1 MKLLFVLV
9 EAMSFCLLVAYA
21 YSKSPA
27 FRPLRPDALRWRDRL
42 FLFGFFAALSI
53 TGTYLGLPVRGAIA
67 NTRAIGPVLA
77 GILGGPLLGGAV
89 GLAGGLHRLALGGFT
104 AFACGLSTTV
114 EGLVGGLVHL
124 YVVRR
129 SGPER
134 VFDPKVVF
142 ATTFAAEALQ
152 MAIILLV
159 ARPYQDAVALV
170 QVIALPMMTANSAG
184 AAFFMSILRDRMKMV
199 DRVGA
204 ASGARAL
211 RIAERSLGHLTKGL
225 DREGAREIARIIHEE
240 TGVGAVAITDTEQV
254 LAFVGEGSDHHRAGA
269 PIASEWTRRAIAASE
284 VTFVDGMDEPYR
296 CALSK
301 DCPLRSVLVVP
312 LHVAGDVVGTVKLYE
327 PASKRFLESNR
338 SLGEGLTSLLSGQL
352 VRARY
357 QEQKSLLVMAELKLA
372 RAQVNPHFLFN
383 ALNTVMAMLEDGS
396 RPRALL
402 AHLSSFFRKNLKRVD
417 ELSTLREELEHVS
430 AYLEIEKARF
440 EDRLSVEVDVDPTLL
455 EVRVPTFT
463 LQPLVENAIKHG
475 ISDMLAPGTAR
486 IHAYRQDGA
495 ACIDVEDDAG
505 AYEERRRGGNGLGL
519 QIVEK
524 RLRILLGREAGLAIS
539 CTPGELTR
547 VSIRV
552 PAPTPAPAPAARAAS

>member
-1 MKLLFVLV
+1 MKLLFALV
-9 EAMSFCLLVAYA
+9 EAMSFCLLVAYV

-27 FRPLRPDALRWRDRL
+27 FRPLRPDTLRARDRL
-42 FLFGFFAALSI
+42 FLLGFFAALSI

-77 GILGGPLLGGAV
+77 GIIGGPLLGGAV
-89 GLAGGLHRLALGGFT
+89 GLAGGLHRHALGGFT

-114 EGLVGGLVHL
+114 EGLLGGLVHL

-129 SGPER
+129 YGPER
-134 VFDPKVVF
+134 VFDPRIAF
-142 ATTFAAEALQ
+142 ATTFAAEAVQ

-159 ARPYQDAVALV
+159 ARPYHDAAALV
-170 QVIALPMMTANSAG
+170 RVIALPMMTANSAG
-184 AAFFMSILRDRMKMV
+184 AAFFMSILRDRMNMV

-211 RIAERSLGHLTKGL
+211 RIAERSLSHLCRGL

-254 LAFVGEGSDHHRAGA
+254 LAFVGDGADHHCPGA

-284 VTFVDGMDEPYR
+284 VTFLDGMDEPYR
-296 CALSK
+296 CTLSK
-301 DCPLRSVLVVP
+301 DCPLHSVLVVP
-312 LHVAGDVVGTVKLYE
+312 LHVAGDVVGTIKLYE

-338 SLGEGLTSLLSGQL
+338 SLGEGLTSLLSSQL
-352 VRARY
+352 LQARY

-383 ALNTVMAMLEDGS
+383 ALNTIMAMLEDGS

-402 AHLSSFFRKNLKRVD
+402 AHLSSFFRKNLKRGD
-417 ELSTLREELEHVS
+417 DLSTIREELEHVS

-463 LQPLVENAIKHG
+463 LQPLLENAIKHG

-486 IHAYRQDGA
+486 IHVYRQDGA
-495 ACIDVEDDAG
+495 ARIDVEDDAG
-505 AYEERRRGGNGLGL
+505 TYEERRRGGDGLGIQL
-519 QIVEK
+519 VDK
-524 RLRILLGREAGLAIS
+524 RIRNLLGRGAGLTIS
-539 CTPGELTR
+539 CIPNELTR
-547 VSIRV
+547 VSIQV
-552 PAPTPAPAPAARAAS
+552 PAPVAAP